1 MEVGRISVEAGL
13 QALVRYS
20 LCRLREDVHKF
31 AYPAVVLERLRRQ
44 EVEVT
49 QGNWHVV
56 IAQANEELLR
66 MGESPI
72 DLASAW
78 SFAEKGRLFWIYVL
92 SKLNTEL
99 HGKSISIEGRNGFEL
114 YRQVVR
120 AVDDIPEN
128 ANFLMGAELSDM
140 VKRYGDK
147 VKDLKS
153 MYGFRLLLKKRI
165 EEYKNIIGEEVDSG
179 KLHEILWNVM
189 GPDTKLTA
197 SRQGVHTKSNK
208 ALTGHIDE
216 IQNDIRTRR
225 STRQEGRSD
234 GIFLSSRYRRQ

>member
-1 MEVGRISVEAGL
+1 MHVDKKDVIVWKLAESVSKPDFRHWCDTVCANLEA
-13 QALVRYS
+13 
-20 LCRLREDVHKF
+20 VHKF
-31 AYPAVVLERLRRQ
+31 AYPDVVFDKLRRQ

-78 SFAEKGRLFWIYVL
+78 SFAEKGRFFWTYLL

-128 ANFLMGAELSDM
+128 AKFLMGAELSDM

-153 MYGFRLLLKKRI
+153 MYGFRLLLKKRAA
-165 EEYKNIIGEEVDSG
+165 EYK
-179 KLHEILWNVM
+179 
-189 GPDTKLTA
+189 TY
-197 SRQGVHTKSNK
+197 
-208 ALTGHIDE
+208 
-216 IQNDIRTRR
+216 
-225 STRQEGRSD
+225 
-234 GIFLSSRYRRQ
+234 YRRGSRFEQIT